1 MRLECR
7 PFLACCTLLIVS
19 IVGELRAGELSP
31 GKNLRGSKRPTATPR
46 EPEGNTSRRE
56 LFELMSYDG
65 DDDEG
70 DDDTE
75 DEYDDDYDAEPV
87 SADVGSIRPD
97 SAPVPESAAPYS
109 FSGAEAA
116 PNQDPSLNWRP
127 GDSDDSPLGSDDE
140 LPDGRRWYFG
150 TELMLSWGLSPGNS
164 LIGAAQFS
172 DLNFFPGA
180 PNTFP
185 HQYTGGFTDQF
196 HYGVRARLGWDNPD
210 GSGVML
216 SAFRVFGKQQELGPG
231 RVFWGSDIYQLQPLA
246 SIPLNDGGNG
256 TVVPFDSAFL
266 QQYNQNL
273 FGGDLDAYFTPF
285 VDGPSFQM
293 KFLVGAKYL
302 QISEQ
307 FNVQAADS
315 GLGYYV
321 DTTTNTIDYSTVQYV
336 GIPPYE
342 MQLSSSTRSRLAGP
356 AIGVRYDLGNE
367 LIKVWGQ
374 TKFAVAGNWENT
386 RLSGQNVV
394 NGFQAYSQQ
403 GPAFYQT
410 SQTTRVSTIFETSI
424 YADFYFF
431 AMLPVVRKV
440 DFLRRAQFRIGFDY
454 ILVGDVERPTNIINY
469 NTPIPTLKGNR
480 TWFDLKTLTLGIN
493 WNY

>member
-1 MRLECR
+1 MRMECR
-7 PFLACCTLLIVS
+7 PLLACCSLLTIA
-19 IVGELRAGELSP
+19 IAAGLEAGEFAPQRDSRGPRRPAADL
-31 GKNLRGSKRPTATPR
+31 LRGEENPSLD
-46 EPEGNTSRRE
+46 ES
-56 LFELMSYDG
+56 FELMSY
-65 DDDEG
+65 E
-70 DDDTE
+70 E
-75 DEYDDDYDAEPV
+75 SEPT
-87 SADVGSIRPD
+87 AATGEPI
-97 SAPVPESAAPYS
+97 APVPAAATPEPALYVPSSNWTANYSEDSADWSEEDFP
-109 FSGAEAA
+109 E
-116 PNQDPSLNWRP
+116 
-127 GDSDDSPLGSDDE
+127 E
-140 LPDGRRWYFG
+140 RRWYFG

-216 SAFRVFGKQQELGPG
+216 SAFRVFGKQQEQGPG
-231 RVFWGSDIYQLQPLA
+231 RVFWGSNIQQLQPLA

-273 FGGDLDAYFTPF
+273 FGGDADVYLTPF
-285 VDGPSFQM
+285 VDGQSFQM

-307 FNVQAADS
+307 FNVQAGDS

-321 DTTTNTIDYSTVQYV
+321 DTTTNTIDYSTVQYI

-342 MQLSSSTRSRLAGP
+342 MQISSSTRSRLVGP
-356 AIGVRYDLGNE
+356 SIGVRYDLGDS

-374 TKFAVAGNWENT
+374 TKFAVAANFENT
-386 RLSGQNVV
+386 SLSGQNVV
-394 NGFQAYSQQ
+394 NGFQAFAQQ
-403 GPAFYQT
+403 GPPFSQT

-431 AMLPVVRKV
+431 AMLPLVRQV

-454 ILVGDVERPTNIINY
+454 LLVGDVERPTNIINY

-493 WNY
+493 WNF